1 MGIRL
6 KDLSKLGYRD
16 NVARSLVVDIV
27 SKHCKYDTKEQIEMT
42 LSDILEHPESYKNNE
57 IWNKL
62 AERLSPTIIAKEFIA
77 YDLLDEPL
85 RYKTYG
91 GKFIETLAKQQMNLA
106 MRLPVTVAG
115 ALMPDAHAGYGL
127 PIGGVLA
134 TDNVVIPYA
143 VGVDI
148 GCRMS
153 LTIFDASAD
162 FLKRCTYQMKEALK
176 DFTHFGMDGGLGFEQ
191 EHEVLDREEFR
202 LTPLLR
208 DLHGK
213 AVRQLGSSGGGNH
226 FVEFGEI
233 TLQEKNVLNLPE
245 GSYLALLSHSGSR
258 GLGAA
263 IAKHYSLLAHEVLD
277 REEFRLT
284 PLLRDLHGKA
294 VRQLGSSGGGN
305 HFVEFGEIALQENNV
320 LNLPEGNYLALL
332 SHSGSRGLGAAI
344 AKHYSLLA
352 REVCRLPREAQH
364 FAWLDLNTEAGQEY
378 WMSMNLA
385 GDYARACHERI
396 HLNLAKALGLKP
408 LANVNNHHN
417 FAWREEIVPGRM
429 AIVHRKGATPAQ
441 KGQAGLI
448 PGSMATAGYLVC
460 GKGMEAALNSASHGG
475 GRAMSR
481 QKAKDSFTQSSL
493 KKLLSQAGVTLIGG
507 SVEEMPLAYKD
518 IDRVMYTQET
528 LVEVQGKFM
537 PRIVRMNK
545 E

>member
-1 MGIRL
+1 MGIRT
-6 KDLSKLGYRD
+6 KDLSKIGYT
-16 NVARSLVVDIV
+16 NNIARSLAINIAARNC
-27 SKHCKYDTKEQIEMT
+27 KHDTKEQIVAT
-42 LSDILEHPESYKNNE
+42 LTDILNHPESYKESE
-57 IWNKL
+57 IWHPL
-62 AERLSPTIIAKEFIA
+62 AEHFSPTLTTRNFTA

-85 RYKTYG
+85 MYKTYG
-91 GKFIETLAKQQMNLA
+91 TKFIESIAKQQMNLA

-134 TDNVVIPYA
+134 TDNAVIPYA

-153 LTIFDASAD
+153 LTVFDASAD
-162 FLKRCTYQMKEALK
+162 FLKRYSYQMKEALK
-176 DFTHFGMDGGLGFEQ
+176 QYTHFGMDGGLGFTQ

-202 LTPLLR
+202 LTSLLR
-208 DLHGK
+208 DLQGK

-233 TLQEKNVLNLPE
+233 DLQGNNALNLPN
-245 GSYLALLSHSGSR
+245 GSY
-258 GLGAA
+258 
-263 IAKHYSLLAHEVLD
+263 V
-277 REEFRLT
+277 
-284 PLLRDLHGKA
+284 
-294 VRQLGSSGGGN
+294 
-305 HFVEFGEIALQENNV
+305 
-320 LNLPEGNYLALL
+320 ALL

-352 REVCRLPREAQH
+352 RDVCKLPREAQH
-364 FAWLDLNTEAGQEY
+364 FAWLDLDSEEGQEY

-385 GDYARACHERI
+385 GDYARACHEQI
-396 HLNLAKALGLKP
+396 HLNLSKALGLKP

-417 FAWREEIVPGRM
+417 FAWKEEIAPGRT

-441 KGQAGLI
+441 EGQPGLI
-448 PGSMATAGYLVC
+448 PGSMATPGYLVC
-460 GKGMEAALNSASHGG
+460 GKGVAESLCSASHGA

-481 QKAKDSFTQSSL
+481 QKAKDSFTQSAL
-493 KKLLSQAGVTLIGG
+493 KKMLSQAGVTLIGG
-507 SVEEMPLAYKD
+507 STEEMPLAYKD
-518 IDRVMYTQET
+518 IDRVMHTQEA
-528 LVEVQGKFM
+528 LVEVQGRFM

>member
-27 SKHCKYDTKEQIEMT
+27 GKYCKHDTKEQIAMT
-42 LSDILEHPESYKNNE
+42 LSNILEHPESYKNNE
-57 IWNKL
+57 IWSKL
-62 AERLSPTIIAKEFIA
+62 AERLSPTVLAKEFVA
-77 YDLLDEPL
+77 YDLREDPL
-85 RYKTYG
+85 MYKTYG

-106 MRLPVTVAG
+106 MRLPVTVGG

-134 TDNVVIPYA
+134 TDNAVIPYA

-153 LTIFDASAD
+153 LTVFDAKAD
-162 FLKRCTYQMKEALK
+162 FLKRYSYQIKEALK

-202 LTPLLR
+202 LTPLLK
-208 DLHGK
+208 DL
-213 AVRQLGSSGGGNH
+213 Q
-226 FVEFGEI
+226 
-233 TLQEKNVLNLPE
+233 
-245 GSYLALLSHSGSR
+245 
-258 GLGAA
+258 
-263 IAKHYSLLAHEVLD
+263 
-277 REEFRLT
+277 
-284 PLLRDLHGKA
+284 GKA

-305 HFVEFGEIALQENNV
+305 HFVEFGEIALQADNV
-320 LNLPEGNYLALL
+320 LN
-332 SHSGSRGLGAAI
+332 
-344 AKHYSLLA
+344 
-352 REVCRLPREAQH
+352 PREAQH
-364 FAWLDLNTEAGQEY
+364 FAWLSLNSEEGQEY

-396 HLNLAKALGLKP
+396 HLNLSKALGLKP
-408 LANVNNHHN
+408 VANVNNHHN
-417 FAWREEIVPGRM
+417 FAWKEEIAPGRM

-460 GKGMEAALNSASHGG
+460 GKGVEESLCSASHGA

-481 QKAKDSFTQSSL
+481 QKAKESFTQSAL
-493 KKLLSQAGVTLIGG
+493 KKMLSQADVTLIGG
-507 SVEEMPLAYKD
+507 SIEEMPLAYKD

-528 LVEVQGKFM
+528 LVEVQGRFM